1 MEDGFMETFI
11 YLLITIPIGLG
22 FSILGIYAWKRKK
35 PMWFWSGTEVKAG
48 EISDVKAYNKANGIM
63 WIIYSLVFWISAFLG
78 VLHSDAAG
86 VVLAVGCLGGIPILV
101 IVYKKIYA
109 KYHI

>member
-1 MEDGFMETFI
+1 METFI

-48 EISDVKAYNKANGIM
+48 EISEDQQKDEEDKIQKTTDKFTAEIDKMIEVKTKELM
-63 WIIYSLVFWISAFLG
+63 TV
-78 VLHSDAAG
+78 
-86 VVLAVGCLGGIPILV
+86 
-101 IVYKKIYA
+101 
-109 KYHI
+109 